1 MLIEGRFQHPVDKR
15 DMRRLVKWAMAFHG
29 VRYPE
34 LARRL
39 QEIEVDITP
48 KQLAERVNRGAFNAV
63 FLVQIFMALGCD
75 QIWIERLKV

>member
-1 MLIEGRFQHPVDKR
+1 MLIDQRFKPPVDKR
-15 DMRRLVKWAMAFHG
+15 DMRRLVRWAMAFYG

-48 KQLAERVNRGAFNAV
+48 KELSARVNRGAFSAV
-63 FLVQIFMALGCD
+63 FLVQIFMALGAD
-75 QIWIERLKV
+75 YIWIEQLKV

>member
-1 MLIEGRFQHPVDKR
+1 
-15 DMRRLVKWAMAFHG
+15 MAFYG

-48 KQLAERVNRGAFNAV
+48 KELSARVNRGAFSAV
-63 FLVQIFMALGCD
+63 FLVQIFMALGAD
-75 QIWIERLKV
+75 NIWVEQLKV

>member
-1 MLIEGRFQHPVDKR
+1 MLIKGKFQHPVDKR

-48 KQLAERVNRGAFNAV
+48 KELSAKVNRGAFTAV